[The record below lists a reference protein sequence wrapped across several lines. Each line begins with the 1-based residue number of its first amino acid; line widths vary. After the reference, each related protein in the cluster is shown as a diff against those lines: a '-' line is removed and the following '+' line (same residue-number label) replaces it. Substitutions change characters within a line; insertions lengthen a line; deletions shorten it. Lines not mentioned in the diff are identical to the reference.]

1 MAIAGLPMEIMVR
14 MKVNERDTVDG
25 QNPANQLRLVV
36 FWHYLQ
42 GFSTIPGGCLGF
54 LNHQQ
59 VCFDQIPHGR
69 FSTNALSK
77 ASGYVAQR

>member
-1 MAIAGLPMEIMVR
+1 MEIMVR

-25 QNPANQLRLVV
+25 QNPANQLRLVEYP
-36 FWHYLQ
+36 HYLQ

-59 VCFDQIPHGR
+59 VCSAPNSTVVR

-77 ASGYVAQR
+77 APGSVAQR